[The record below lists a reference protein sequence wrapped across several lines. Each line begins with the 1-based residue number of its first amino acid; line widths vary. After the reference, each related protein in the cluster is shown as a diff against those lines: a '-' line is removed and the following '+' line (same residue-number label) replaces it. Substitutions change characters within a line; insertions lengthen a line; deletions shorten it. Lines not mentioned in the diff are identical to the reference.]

1 MKNKWKFLC
10 GIGCLALLTVG
21 LTGCGMSHRSEGVK
35 GNREIVF
42 ATTGD
47 ERMSSFHDPKT
58 HKLVGYEVEI
68 DKQIAKGLHR
78 KAVFKEMAV
87 PEELTAIKTGKVDM
101 AGEFSLASVYKKNY
115 LFSKP
120 VKYSYG
126 ALLVRAG
133 DQSGIH
139 SWSDIKGKRSA
150 GEAGTSYQKWAQYMG
165 AKLVNYDNASG
176 ILNDIANGKADFVP
190 NDNYGLHMNVKYAP
204 VKGLT
209 IAKGLYYRTN
219 LMGPGNGY
227 LINKKDTKLQKEVN
241 QQLTHLKKN
250 GTLKRI
256 FIKYYGVDLSKPS
269 NQHIKYFHVPAKY
282 KGIQ

>member
-1 MKNKWKFLC
+1 MKLSWKDVAV
-10 GIGCLALLTVG
+10 IGCSLLLIFG
-21 LTGCGMSHRSEGVK
+21 LTGCSNSQRSEGVK
-35 GNREIVF
+35 GNKEIVF

-58 HKLVGYEVEI
+58 NKLIGYEVEI

-78 KAVFKEMAV
+78 KAVFKQMAV

-101 AGEFSLASVYKKNY
+101 AGEFSLSSVYKKNY

-126 ALLVRAG
+126 ALLVRSG

-139 SWSDIKGKRSA
+139 KWSDIKGKRSA

-190 NDNYGLHMNVKYAP
+190 NDNYGLHMNVKYSP

-219 LMGPGNGY
+219 LMGAGNGY
-227 LINKKDTKLQKEVN
+227 LINKKDTKLQGEVN
-241 QQLTHLKKN
+241 QQLTKLKKN

-256 FIKYYGVDLSKPS
+256 FVKYYGVDLSHPTS
-269 NQHIKYFHVPAKY
+269 RHIQYFHVPAKY
-282 KGIQ
+282 NGVQ